1 MQTFSE
7 LVEAAGE
14 LTSDEQAE
22 LIAIL
27 QRRVVETNRQQIL
40 QDIAASRAEHLAGQ
54 AEMRT
59 ASQVI
64 DEIRRES

>member
-7 LVEAAGE
+7 LVDAAGE